1 MAKFSKKQLD
11 SFDNYDEIV
20 AKKLTPKERKAAEA
34 EADRELDA
42 LHAMQ
47 ESVSLALAEFMAN
60 ESIGINELTRR
71 LQTSTRQTSRLMKGE
86 ANATLATIAAIAS
99 LIGKQAKLVF
109 EDVAPK
115 KARKAG
121 SKPAR
126 ARA

>member
-1 MAKFSKKQLD
+1 MARFTKERLD
-11 SFDNYDEIV
+11 SFDDYDDIV
-20 AKKLTPKERKAAEA
+20 AKRLSPKERRAIEAEA
-34 EADRELDA
+34 EQELAA

-71 LQTSTRQTSRLMKGE
+71 LQTSSRQTSRLMKGE

-115 KARKAG
+115 KDRKTG
-121 SKPAR
+121 SKSSR